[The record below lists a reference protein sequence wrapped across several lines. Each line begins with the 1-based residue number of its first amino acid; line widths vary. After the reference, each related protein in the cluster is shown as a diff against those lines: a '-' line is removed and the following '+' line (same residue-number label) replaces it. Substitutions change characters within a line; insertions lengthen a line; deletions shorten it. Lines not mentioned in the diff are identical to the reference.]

1 MSKTVMLKV
10 TSAFMV
16 GGEVARKGEV
26 VEVTTAEAK
35 DLLHRGKAVLATAAD
50 EPKLAAQDAGDDD
63 QGGDQAEAEAKTASK
78 SRKAK

>member
-63 QGGDQAEAEAKTASK
+63 QGGDQAEAEANTASK